1 LTLNRPCYKQWA
13 KPLGLPSNLGF
24 QDLYSLDPD
33 FLHYTPKP
41 VYAVLLLFPSRGKLF
56 EARAE
61 EDKLEEFKWKGK
73 NKEDGIWWIK
83 QTVSPR
89 NSTLM
94 EDSFLLLARSRPLS
108 SFLMRVVGVV
118 IYVRANQLLMTSKL
132 IP

>member
-1 LTLNRPCYKQWA
+1 M
-13 KPLGLPSNLGF
+13 
-24 QDLYSLDPD
+24 
-33 FLHYTPKP
+33 
-41 VYAVLLLFPSRGKLF
+41 
-56 EARAE
+56 
-61 EDKLEEFKWKGK
+61 EEFKWKGK

>member
-1 LTLNRPCYKQWA
+1 
-13 KPLGLPSNLGF
+13 
-24 QDLYSLDPD
+24 
-33 FLHYTPKP
+33 
-41 VYAVLLLFPSRGKLF
+41 VLLLFPSRGKLF

-94 EDSFLLLARSRPLS
+94 ADSFLLLARSRPSS